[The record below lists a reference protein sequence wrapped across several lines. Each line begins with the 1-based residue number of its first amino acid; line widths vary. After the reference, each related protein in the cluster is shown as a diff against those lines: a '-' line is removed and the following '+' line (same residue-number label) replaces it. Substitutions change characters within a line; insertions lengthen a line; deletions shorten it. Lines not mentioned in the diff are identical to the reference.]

1 MTLRHIICCGLT
13 AMLAVMTLTSWAA
26 PTISNVT
33 AQQRNPWSGM
43 VDVVVTVQG
52 TSNDVVD
59 AEWNFSAT
67 NGATKE
73 TIPVKHIMRNGFD
86 AETGNAWTCKFVWDA
101 KADVG
106 AVKIDDIVLTVD
118 AKFLVGSQFFG
129 GVQLW
134 ENGPY
139 WAECNVGA
147 TKPEEYGYYFWWGD
161 IIGYK
166 RNSTNSGWVSV
177 KDSSSFSFS
186 TENCSTWNKSNSQLR
201 SSGYADETGNLAGA
215 YDAATAHL
223 GAPWRMP
230 TYEEFGALV
239 GSCTTTW
246 IVRNGIPG
254 QLVTGKGSYSSKS
267 IFFPAAG
274 YCTGDEYYC
283 DGAHGDYSQ
292 GWYWSSTP
300 YSNSSRYV
308 WFLDFYM
315 SGFTRD
321 YFDRDRFQGLPV
333 RPLRG
338 FADGGFVPVD
348 AVTTHLSIDCTS
360 FGRVLDMAARQR
372 YPWNGLVDIVVT
384 IQGDPIEL
392 AGAECS
398 FVATNTA
405 TKSAISIE
413 HITRNGA
420 DTGSDNVRKRRFVW
434 DAKADIG
441 AVKIDDVALTVD
453 EDLHLGGVR
462 LWENGPYWAECN
474 VGATKPEECGY
485 YFWWGDTVGYKR
497 NANNDGWISVKDL
510 TSFCFN
516 GGSEERFPTWNK
528 GIGQLKKDGY
538 VDDAGN
544 LVAAHDAATAYLGL
558 SWRMPTY
565 SEFAEL
571 IANCNWER
579 ATHNGVA
586 GLFVTGRGAY
596 ASKSIF
602 LPNVGDGN
610 SEYLYN
616 TGEQGYYWSATLN
629 STEPFYAGCLW
640 ANRASFGPNNK
651 QCRYMGFSVRPVR
664 SYAK

>member
-1 MTLRHIICCGLT
+1 MKLRYVFGCGLT
-13 AMLAVMTLTSWAA
+13 AILTAMTLTSWAM

-33 AQQRNPWSGM
+33 AKQHNPWSGL

-52 TSNDVVD
+52 TSNDVVN

-86 AETGNAWTCKFVWDA
+86 SEPESVWVCKFVWKA
-101 KADVG
+101 KTDVG
-106 AVKIDDIVLTVD
+106 AVKIDDIVLAVD
-118 AKFLVGSQFFG
+118 AKFPVGSQFLG

-161 IIGYK
+161 TIGYK

-201 SSGYADETGNLAGA
+201 SSGYADAAGNLAGA

-239 GSCTTTW
+239 GSCTTKW
-246 IVRNGIPG
+246 VVRNGIPG
-254 QLVTGKGSYSSKS
+254 QLVTGTGSYSSKS

-333 RPLRG
+333 RPCRG
-338 FADGGFVPVD
+338 FADDGFISAD

-360 FGRVLDMAARQR
+360 FGRVLDMTARQR
-372 YPWNGLVDIVVT
+372 YPWNSLVDIVVT
-384 IQGDPIEL
+384 IQGDSAGV

-398 FVATNTA
+398 FVATNIA
-405 TKSAISIE
+405 TKAEIHLD

-420 DTGSDNVRKRRFVW
+420 DIGSGNVWKRRFIW
-434 DAKADIG
+434 DAKEDIG

-453 EDLHLGGVR
+453 DDLYLGGVQ
-462 LWENGPYWAECN
+462 LWENGPYFAECN
-474 VGATKPEECGY
+474 LGATKPEESGY

-497 NANNDGWISVKDL
+497 NASNNDWVPVSNGSSC
-510 TSFCFN
+510 SFSSYNCPTYGKSN
-516 GGSEERFPTWNK
+516 SWLQSE
-528 GIGQLKKDGY
+528 GY
-538 VDDAGN
+538 IDSTGN
-544 LVAAHDAATAYLGL
+544 LVAAHDAATVHLGAP
-558 SWRMPTY
+558 WRMPKDA
-565 SEFAEL
+565 EFGEL
-571 IANCNWER
+571 LANCDTEV
-579 ATHNGVA
+579 ATRNGVA
-586 GLFVTGRGAY
+586 GIVVTGRGAY

-602 LPNVGDGN
+602 LPNAGVGS
-610 SEYLYN
+610 SEHLN
-616 TGEQGYYWSATLN
+616 GTGERGCYWSATPN
-629 STEPFYAGCLW
+629 SNSSYYAWCLLRT
-640 ANRASFGPNNK
+640 RATFGRDGK
-651 QCRYMGFSVRPVR
+651 QDRGLGFSVRPVR
-664 SYAK
+664 SYVKE

>member
-1 MTLRHIICCGLT
+1 MTLRYIFCCGLT
-13 AMLAVMTLTSWAA
+13 AMLEVMALASQPTLT
-26 PTISNVT
+26 ISSVT
-33 AQQRNPWSGM
+33 AQQRNPWSGL
-43 VDVVVTVQG
+43 VDVNVIVQG

-59 AEWNFSAT
+59 AEWNFSAM
-67 NGATKE
+67 NGVTKE
-73 TIPVKHIMRNGFD
+73 AIPVKHIMRNGFD
-86 AETGNAWTCKFVWDA
+86 KKSGSVWTCKFVWDA

-118 AKFLVGSQFFG
+118 AKFIVGSQFFG

-161 IIGYK
+161 TIGYK

-177 KDSSSFSFS
+177 EDSSSFSFS

-201 SSGYADETGNLAGA
+201 SSGYADATGNLARA

-239 GSCTTTW
+239 GSCTTAW

-254 QLVTGKGSYSSKS
+254 QLVTGKGAYASKS

-274 YCTGDEYYC
+274 YCTGDEYWC
-283 DGAHGDYSQ
+283 DGASGDYSQ

-321 YFDRDRFQGLPV
+321 YFDRDRYQGLPV
-333 RPLRG
+333 RPVCG
-338 FADGGFVPVD
+338 FADEGMISFG
-348 AVTTHLSIDCTS
+348 AVTTSFSIDCTS
-360 FGRVLDMAARQR
+360 FGQVLNMAARQR

-384 IQGDPIEL
+384 IQGDSIEL

-398 FVATNTA
+398 FVATNIA
-405 TKSAISIE
+405 TKSAIPVE
-413 HITRNGA
+413 HITRNGV
-420 DTGSDNVRKRRFVW
+420 DTGSGNVWKRRFIW

-453 EDLHLGGVR
+453 DDLYLGGVQ

-474 VGATKPEECGY
+474 VGATKPEEYGY
-485 YFWWGDTVGYKR
+485 YFWWGDTVGCKR
-497 NANNDGWISVKDL
+497 NENGWVSVKDP
-510 TSFCFN
+510 TDFCFN
-516 GGSEERFPTWNK
+516 GYPDERFPTWNK
-528 GIGQLKKDGY
+528 SISQLQKDGY
-538 VDDAGN
+538 VDATGN
-544 LVAAHDAATAYLGL
+544 LVAAHDASTAYFGS

-571 IANCNWER
+571 IANCNRGR
-579 ATHNGVA
+579 ATRNGVA
-586 GLFVTGRGAY
+586 GILVTGRGAY

-602 LPNVGDGN
+602 LPCAGDGN
-610 SEYLYN
+610 HEHLYN

-640 ANRASFGPNNK
+640 ANRASIGPHNK
-651 QCRYMGFSVRPVR
+651 QYRYMGFSVRSVR
-664 SYAK
+664 GPAK